1 MAVFGFIM
9 AVANAA
15 QLAIAGKQAIES
27 EQGQKTIKAV
37 KKKGGEVVEQ
47 ATVAAVTGAAVAG
60 EKAKKAKRA
69 VGDIASQARSAV
81 NEATDT
87 IKETVKS
94 PKKAEESTEDNQPQQ
109 QAEQPS
115 DSKNHPA
122 EDWKTD

>member
-37 KKKGGEVVEQ
+37 KKKGGEVMAS
-47 ATVAAVTGAAVAG
+47 ATVAAATGVTAA
-60 EKAKKAKRA
+60 EKKARQAKRA
-69 VGDIASQARSAV
+69 VGDIASQARSV
-81 NEATDT
+81 VGEAADA
-87 IKETVKS
+87 IKETVRS
-94 PKKAEESTEDNQPQQ
+94 PKKTEEPTADSPPQE

-115 DSKNHPA
+115 DSKKHPA